1 MRYLLISAITVL
13 LCSCEKKELPA
24 PVFDRGDVIT
34 NQVDMGS
41 TYKNQIWFSLSEN
54 RIISTNQRTDWDLA
68 FEASAN
74 GNHIMLNGSK
84 GMKVYKTTHT
94 DLSQVTDTTGLE
106 INSRIDA
113 PSGKLDSTAFEGWE
127 NPNTVYVI
135 NRGYN
140 ESGVHQGYYK
150 LKIASANTGN
160 FTFDYGDVF
169 GTQVMQGTVNKHPD
183 YNFVM
188 YSFSTGHEAYI
199 EPKKTDY
206 DLCFTYYT
214 HFFINP
220 FQYYQV
226 AGVLNNAYR
235 TRAMKIKD
243 KPFQDIVISDTLG
256 RQFSAERNAIGYD
269 WKDFSL
275 NTNLYTVHPSFCYI
289 IQDNKGYFYKLHF
302 IDFYTT
308 AGIKGA
314 PKFEFKKL

>member
-1 MRYLLISAITVL
+1 MLILAVL

-24 PVFDRGDVIT
+24 PAFDRGDLIT

-41 TYKNQIWFSLSEN
+41 TYKNQLWFSLGEN
-54 RIISTNQRTDWDLA
+54 RIMSTNMRTDWDLA
-68 FEASAN
+68 FEASAT

-84 GMKVYKTTHT
+84 GMKVYKTLYT

-106 INSRIDA
+106 VNSKIDA
-113 PSGKLDSTAFEGWE
+113 PSGRLDSTALDGWE
-127 NPNTVYVI
+127 NSNTVYII
-135 NRGYN
+135 NRGYS
-140 ESGVHQGYYK
+140 ETGAHQGYYK
-150 LKIASANTGN
+150 FKVASVNAGS

-169 GTQVMQGTVNKHPD
+169 GTQIMQGTVNKNAD

-188 YSFSTGHEAYI
+188 YSFTTGHEAYI

-206 DLCFTYYT
+206 DLCFTVYT

-226 AGVLNNAYR
+226 NGALQNYYK
-235 TRAMKIKD
+235 TRVVSIKN
-243 KPFQDIVISDTLG
+243 KPFMDIVIGDTLG
-256 RQFSAERNAIGYD
+256 RQFSTDRNSIGYE
-269 WKDFSL
+269 WKTFSL
-275 NTNLYTVHPSFCYI
+275 TTNLYTIDPTYCYI
-289 IQDNKGYFYKLHF
+289 IQDSKGYFYKLHF